1 VGVVPKARS
10 AATLSGVAPT
20 TLLRII
26 FTSPVLP
33 ASEAA
38 IIARMAID
46 PAELPDDVAAL
57 KALLI
62 EMAKRAT
69 SAEAR
74 ALDLDAE
81 IENLKLTIAK
91 LSHDK
96 HGNSSERTSVL
107 MDQLELQL
115 GELVERRAQE
125 TTAEEIAATQASAT
139 AEAKPVRQGRKPA
152 RRPLPAHLPRERIVL
167 PSPTTCACC
176 GSDRLRRLGEDVT
189 ETLERVPARW
199 KVIQT
204 VREKMTCRA
213 CDAITQTPAPSH
225 PIARARSGPNLI
237 AEVLAGKFG
246 AHLPLNRQSALFA
259 GEGVDLDV
267 STLAD
272 MVGASVATLMILFD
286 RLVHHVHA
294 GERLHV
300 DDTTVPVLA
309 KNKCRTGRLWAH
321 VRDDRPFGGG
331 ADAGGHPKRQECA
344 APAAIYYYSP
354 TREGEHAERQ
364 LADYT
369 GIVQADAYSGF
380 NGLFVE
386 GRTPGPIIEAACWA
400 HSRRKFFDLAR
411 LRKMPIAIEAVQR
424 IDVLF
429 AIEREI
435 NGMSPAE
442 RLAVRRTRSKPL
454 VESFE
459 TWLRSERKKLSS
471 KGPLAKAID
480 YQFNHWA
487 AFRRFLDDGRI
498 CLSNNAAERAVRG
511 IAVGRRNWTFC
522 GSDSGGHRAAV
533 MFSLIETCKLCEV
546 DPKAWLADVLARIAD
561 HPVQKIDA
569 LLPWNWKLDR
579 ERALAARAA

>member
-1 VGVVPKARS
+1 
-10 AATLSGVAPT
+10 
-20 TLLRII
+20 
-26 FTSPVLP
+26 
-33 ASEAA
+33 
-38 IIARMAID
+38 MALD
-46 PAELPDDVAAL
+46 PAELPDDVDAL

-62 EMAKRAT
+62 ETAKRA
-69 SAEAR
+69 SDAEAR
-74 ALDLDAE
+74 AHDLDAE

-91 LSHDK
+91 LNHDK
-96 HGNSSERTSVL
+96 YGNSSERTSVL

-125 TTAEEIAATQASAT
+125 TAEDEIKAAQAAAAATASP
-139 AEAKPVRQGRKPA
+139 KLQQRRRPA
-152 RRPLPAHLPRERIVL
+152 RRPLPANLPRERVVL

-176 GSDRLRRLGEDVT
+176 GSDRLRKLGEDVT

-199 KVIQT
+199 KVVQT

-213 CDAITQTPAPSH
+213 CEAITQTPAPSH
-225 PIARARSGPNLI
+225 PIARGRSGPNLI

-259 GEGVDLDV
+259 GEGVELDV

-321 VRDDRPFGGG
+321 VRDDRPFG
-331 ADAGGHPKRQECA
+331 ASA

-364 LADYT
+364 LASYT

-386 GRTPGPIIEAACWA
+386 GRKPGPIIEAACWA
-400 HSRRKFFDLAR
+400 HSRRKFFELAR

-424 IDVLF
+424 IDALF

-435 NGMSPAE
+435 NGKSAAE

-454 VESFE
+454 VDSFE
-459 TWLRSERKKLSS
+459 TWLRAERKKLSS

-487 AFRRFLDDGRI
+487 AFTRFLDDGRI

-533 MFSLIETCKLCEV
+533 MFSLIETCKLSDV

-561 HPVQKIDA
+561 HPVQKINA
-569 LLPWNWKLDR
+569 LLPWNWKADR
-579 ERALAARAA
+579 ERAAAAQAA